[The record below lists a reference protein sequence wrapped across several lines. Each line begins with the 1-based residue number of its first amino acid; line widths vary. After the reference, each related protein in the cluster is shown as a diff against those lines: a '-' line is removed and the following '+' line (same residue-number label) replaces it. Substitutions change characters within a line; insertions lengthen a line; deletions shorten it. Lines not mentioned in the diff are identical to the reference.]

1 MNSKENRGG
10 GNRNEKPEMG
20 TPNKR
25 GDPSEQGNK
34 QSDVERSGGGQLGD
48 QAGRATREPDRGGS
62 QQSGQGG
69 ALQSG
74 GQSQGGRQS
83 RNDKPGS
90 GE

>member
-25 GDPSEQGNK
+25 GDPSDQGNK
-34 QSDVERSGGGQLGD
+34 QSDVERSGGGQLED
-48 QAGRATREPDRGGS
+48 QAGRATQESDRKGSQQTGQGGS
-62 QQSGQGG
+62 Q
-69 ALQSG
+69 QSG

-83 RNDKPGS
+83 RNDEPGS
-90 GE
+90 EE